1 MGTCNENGRPH
12 LRVMFFEGGEF
23 GGSVVCMG
31 EMITGLAALG
41 CEIGLV
47 LYYRRTGPVDLG
59 SIDGVQ
65 FREFLDLTPKARP
78 RPEIAVR
85 RFGIPC
91 PTGLGIRYFLVA
103 LRALRRFRPD
113 IAYFNNEIEGSIPA
127 AIAAKLLGIPT
138 ICHLRIARDQRRIE
152 KVFARFYDQFVVL
165 TKVGQQV
172 VQASGIP
179 MQKVRQIYDPF
190 DVLAF
195 SERIHEA
202 LFLEIP
208 WEDDCVYVIQVGTLN
223 NRKRPML
230 ALDAFA
236 YARMQCPNLR
246 LIFAGSGPLH
256 DALQQ
261 EISSR
266 GLKGCVHLIR
276 DCLQIPA
283 LLGHCDIGLF
293 VSESEGT
300 GLVILEFMAA
310 GVPVVTWNMPVLEEV
325 GVNDEIG
332 IMVKQDNA
340 ENFGEALVKLCRSAA
355 LRKRLSHNGR
365 NRVRQDSRFCPETH
379 NRKILDVIMANVRN
393 SKPSPL
399 VNIMRW
405 WAG

>member
-1 MGTCNENGRPH
+1 MGTCDENGTSR

-23 GGSVVCMG
+23 GGSVACLG

-47 LYYRRTGPVDLG
+47 LHYRRTGPVDLG

-65 FREFLDLTPKARP
+65 FRQFLDLTPKARP

-85 RFGIPC
+85 RFGIPR
-91 PTGLGIRYFLVA
+91 PTRFGIRYFVVA

-138 ICHLRIARDQRRIE
+138 ICHLRIARDQYCIE
-152 KVFARFYDQFVVL
+152 RVFARFYDQFIVL
-165 TKVGQQV
+165 TKVGRQV

-179 MQKVRQIYDPF
+179 IQKVRQIYDPF
-190 DVLAF
+190 DVSAF
-195 SERIHEA
+195 AARIQEP
-202 LFLEIP
+202 LSLEIP
-208 WEDDCVYVIQVGTLN
+208 WDNDCVYVIQVGTLN

-236 YARMQCPNLR
+236 YARAQCPNLR

-256 DALQQ
+256 DALQR
-261 EISSR
+261 EVSSR
-266 GLKGCVHLIR
+266 GLDDCVHLIG
-276 DCLQIPA
+276 DCLEIPA
-283 LLGHCDIGLF
+283 LLAHCDIGLF

-300 GLVILEFMAA
+300 GLVILESMAA
-310 GVPVVTWNMPVLEEV
+310 GLPVVTWNMPVLEEV

-332 IMVKQDNA
+332 IVVKQDNA
-340 ENFGEALVKLCRSAA
+340 ENFGEALVKLWRSAE
-355 LRKRLSHNGR
+355 LCKRLGNNGR
-365 NRVRQDSRFCPETH
+365 NRVRQDSRFYPETH
-379 NRKILDVIMANVRN
+379 NREILDVLTANV
-393 SKPSPL
+393 SKRKRL
-399 VNIMRW
+399 
-405 WAG
+405 